1 MGCFSFVIRYEEW
14 QSYGVEQWK
23 DLKSRVEEIVEKKAR
38 ERRDGAAKNNEEKQV
53 NKMTRYTRTLQK
65 WSKTKQRGNR
75 PNAERNENVHS
86 SCGLI
91 KTATI

>member
-1 MGCFSFVIRYEEW
+1 MAKLWSGAVERFEE
-14 QSYGVEQWK
+14 QSGRNCREK
-23 DLKSRVEEIVEKKAR
+23 REGTSRWSS
-38 ERRDGAAKNNEEKQV
+38 KNDEEKQV
-53 NKMTRYTRTLQK
+53 NKMTRYEVRTLQK

-91 KTATI
+91 KTAKI